1 MALQHYSRRRAPPDA
16 SPPPSNAPHATR
28 APRHNHSHNT
38 SSTRQAVHTLEGEV
52 ASASATDGDLSLTG
66 SNSRRLRPLQSSLA
80 GALNSLGL
88 LRKQQRRFADARAAY
103 ERASDLHDE
112 TMGEGHPDA
121 IVCRHNLAE
130 LLIAEGDA
138 EAAADIQQEILER
151 IARAESDGAAAGGRR
166 T

>member
-1 MALQHYSRRRAPPDA
+1 
-16 SPPPSNAPHATR
+16 
-28 APRHNHSHNT
+28 
-38 SSTRQAVHTLEGEV
+38 
-52 ASASATDGDLSLTG
+52 
-66 SNSRRLRPLQSSLA
+66 
-80 GALNSLGL
+80 
-88 LRKQQRRFADARAAY
+88 
-103 ERASDLHDE
+103 
-112 TMGEGHPDA
+112 MGEGHPDA

>member
-1 MALQHYSRRRAPPDA
+1 M
-16 SPPPSNAPHATR
+16 
-28 APRHNHSHNT
+28 
-38 SSTRQAVHTLEGEV
+38 HTLEGEV

-88 LRKQQRRFADARAAY
+88 LRKQQRRYADARAAY
-103 ERASDLHDE
+103 ERASELHDE

-130 LLIAEGDA
+130 LLIAQGDA

-151 IARAESDGAAAGGRR
+151 IARAESEGAAAGGGPAGR
-166 T
+166 